1 MPTKEKCCLLD
12 ELIEPFGFCY
22 VASQDIFT
30 SHINAMQREFGYC
43 SLYDKA
49 ALTFHMVF
57 DCLPVYFNYDDR
69 TWLIELWKG
78 QYGINTGG
86 EIGLYYA
93 DDIVPESRWEDTLF
107 HSVENKDMAGLSF
120 NLFRKGIGIADVGA
134 KHWWLTAFSVGRFS
148 NPEDLYMRAAISFPH
163 CSMAEAFVEGL
174 VNTGYC
180 RHDISI
186 CHNTVTFSF
195 TKSFMKYG
203 CLRRLRIRLVQ
214 RINRFWCRVYLF
226 VTRPFCLSLD
236 KILYLYYYLPFVF
249 RKILRVKKYKKRKIK
264 RR

>member
-1 MPTKEKCCLLD
+1 
-12 ELIEPFGFCY
+12 
-22 VASQDIFT
+22 
-30 SHINAMQREFGYC
+30 
-43 SLYDKA
+43 
-49 ALTFHMVF
+49 
-57 DCLPVYFNYDDR
+57 
-69 TWLIELWKG
+69 
-78 QYGINTGG
+78 
-86 EIGLYYA
+86 
-93 DDIVPESRWEDTLF
+93 
-107 HSVENKDMAGLSF
+107 MAGLSF

-236 KILYLYYYLPFVF
+236 KNFISLLLSSFCIPENTPCK
-249 RKILRVKKYKKRKIK
+249 KI
-264 RR
+264 

>member
-1 MPTKEKCCLLD
+1 MIRYQSWEVLSCWT
-12 ELIEPFGFCY
+12 PFWA
-22 VASQDIFT
+22 ASSPITDSRT
-30 SHINAMQREFGYC
+30 TRRPGR
-43 SLYDKA
+43 A
-49 ALTFHMVF
+49 AG
-57 DCLPVYFNYDDR
+57 CWP
-69 TWLIELWKG
+69 
-78 QYGINTGG
+78 
-86 EIGLYYA
+86 
-93 DDIVPESRWEDTLF
+93 
-107 HSVENKDMAGLSF
+107 
-120 NLFRKGIGIADVGA
+120 GA

-214 RINRFWCRVYLF
+214 RINRFWCSVYLF

>member
-1 MPTKEKCCLLD
+1 
-12 ELIEPFGFCY
+12 
-22 VASQDIFT
+22 
-30 SHINAMQREFGYC
+30 
-43 SLYDKA
+43 
-49 ALTFHMVF
+49 
-57 DCLPVYFNYDDR
+57 
-69 TWLIELWKG
+69 
-78 QYGINTGG
+78 
-86 EIGLYYA
+86 
-93 DDIVPESRWEDTLF
+93 
-107 HSVENKDMAGLSF
+107 MAGLSF

-214 RINRFWCRVYLF
+214 RINRFWCSVYLF